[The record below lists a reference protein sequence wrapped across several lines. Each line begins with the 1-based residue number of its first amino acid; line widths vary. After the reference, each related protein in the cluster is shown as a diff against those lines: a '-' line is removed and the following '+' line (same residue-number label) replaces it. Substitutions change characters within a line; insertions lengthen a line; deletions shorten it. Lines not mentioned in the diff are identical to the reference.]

1 MVQVG
6 IIQSVASVSSVIP
19 SPLRNEMIG
28 SFFFF
33 FKQLNNASP
42 DGRRVYC

>member
-33 FKQLNNASP
+33 KQLNNASP

>member
-6 IIQSVASVSSVIP
+6 IIQSVASLSSVIP

-28 SFFFF
+28 SFFF
-33 FKQLNNASP
+33 KQLNNASP